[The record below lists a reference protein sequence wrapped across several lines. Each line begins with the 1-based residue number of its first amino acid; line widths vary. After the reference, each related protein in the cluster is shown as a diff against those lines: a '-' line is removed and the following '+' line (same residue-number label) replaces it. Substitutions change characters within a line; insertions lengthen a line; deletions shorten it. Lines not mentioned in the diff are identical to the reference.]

1 VCSDLTT
8 HQRAFSE
15 WAVAI
20 NTVMAAD
27 GMIYKQELSPV
38 SYCHL
43 MFPAIREE
51 TLKHPVLKDTSMGR
65 VMKTLLGE
73 ATISTSS
80 ESRHF
85 VSLRKHL
92 ISISEER

>member
-20 NTVMAAD
+20 NTVMGAD
-27 GMIYKQELSPV
+27 GIIYKQELTPDG
-38 SYCHL
+38 YCRL

-51 TLKHPVLKDTSMGR
+51 TLKHSLLKDTSMAQLPCR
-65 VMKTLLGE
+65 
-73 ATISTSS
+73 TSEKGDEVQRTS
-80 ESRHF
+80 E
-85 VSLRKHL
+85 L
-92 ISISEER
+92 